1 VDEYLNDSAAGSP
14 LAGAG
19 GAMED
24 DYLTVTMLSA
34 GLAEILQR
42 RAFAAAGGRAVG
54 GRGDDGLLPAVWRV
68 AFSRL
73 WWRFTAQGAPPLASD
88 LELLALCQVPLVTW
102 PVTLRLSEADLQN
115 PLLVD
120 RELSSF
126 AEQGARLAR
135 VDVEAEWVETRV
147 HQALRAAASANGA
160 DEADVERVY
169 AFLRRY
175 LIDRAVLTDRDVQ
188 VLERRFGAT
197 DSSGQTYVR
206 RLIEAAYVAR
216 PAAGP
221 ERLSLCPQ
229 CRNVLVNLAGQCG
242 TAGCA
247 GGPAETVVVTPLAA
261 IFEQHR
267 ATRRFIHDPGLVEA
281 RIIDALSVEALA
293 GTVRVTP
300 YPGVDLLDVLI
311 EFLAKD
317 YCGKGCVVEAWGVDA
332 KDQVSA
338 SLLGREFTWPSSIDC
353 QRRFLALPM
362 HRAERPGYVADLEA
376 ELDGRVAGV
385 RVVSEQ
391 ELIAKV
397 KARARRLTP

>member
-1 VDEYLNDSAAGSP
+1 
-14 LAGAG
+14 
-19 GAMED
+19 MED

-34 GLAEILQR
+34 GLAQIVQR
-42 RAFAAAGGRAVG
+42 RTFAAAGGRAVA
-54 GRGDDGLLPAVWRV
+54 GRGDEGLLPAAWRV

-73 WWRFTAQGAPPLASD
+73 WWRFTAQGVPPLASD

-102 PVTLRLSEADLQN
+102 PVTLGLSEADLQN

-120 RELSSF
+120 GELSSF

-135 VDVEAEWVETRV
+135 VDVEAEWVEDRV

-175 LIDRAVLTDRDVQ
+175 LIDHAALTDRDVHG
-188 VLERRFGAT
+188 LERRFTAT

-221 ERLSLCPQ
+221 ERLWLCPQ
-229 CRNVLVNLAGQCG
+229 CRNVLANVAGQCG

-247 GGPAETVVVTPLAA
+247 GGPAEAVVVTPLAA

-267 ATRRFIHDPGLVEA
+267 ATRRYIHDPGLVEA

-300 YPGVDLLDVLI
+300 YPGVDVMDALI
-311 EFLAKD
+311 D
-317 YCGKGCVVEAWGVDA
+317 RTYVV
-332 KDQVSA
+332 
-338 SLLGREFTWPSSIDC
+338 
-353 QRRFLALPM
+353 AL
-362 HRAERPGYVADLEA
+362 R
-376 ELDGRVAGV
+376 
-385 RVVSEQ
+385 
-391 ELIAKV
+391 
-397 KARARRLTP
+397 